1 MNLKNL
7 LKTVKSFIL
16 KIKRFKYFIVKNTTI
31 NYFLVIQ
38 ISDKFYDK
46 AFKLQ
51 SIKHFESLCFNC
63 GIFIEFDHFINSELV
78 DDGGTTYHM
87 DIAFVDRRG
96 FIAIV
101 EFQSSVVTED
111 DVDRFMKYAVLTHLR
126 EGKNVHIYVI
136 STVEEQDRVIRRKWN
151 LFNEFTIYIKSLKS
165 IDGNKTLNRIKQRI
179 KNNEVNNEDIAD
191 LETIIFMKSDKSVV
205 ELLWEIATLV
215 NCIENMDGNELY
227 DLKMFLEM
235 YVRKFVDDE
244 YEAQKLMELIEMKK
258 DLYHRT
264 VDTIMS
270 RGEAKIINNLL
281 ENGFTL
287 DEICAMVNLEKNYV
301 LNLLK

>member
-1 MNLKNL
+1 M
-7 LKTVKSFIL
+7 
-16 KIKRFKYFIVKNTTI
+16 
-31 NYFLVIQ
+31 
-38 ISDKFYDK
+38 
-46 AFKLQ
+46 
-51 SIKHFESLCFNC
+51 
-63 GIFIEFDHFINSELV
+63 
-78 DDGGTTYHM
+78 
-87 DIAFVDRRG
+87 
-96 FIAIV
+96 
-101 EFQSSVVTED
+101 
-111 DVDRFMKYAVLTHLR
+111 
-126 EGKNVHIYVI
+126 
-136 STVEEQDRVIRRKWN
+136 
-151 LFNEFTIYIKSLKS
+151 
-165 IDGNKTLNRIKQRI
+165 
-179 KNNEVNNEDIAD
+179 NNEDIAD

-287 DEICAMVNLEKNYV
+287 DEICAMVNLEKKYV
-301 LNLLK
+301 LNLFK

>member
-1 MNLKNL
+1 M
-7 LKTVKSFIL
+7 
-16 KIKRFKYFIVKNTTI
+16 
-31 NYFLVIQ
+31 
-38 ISDKFYDK
+38 
-46 AFKLQ
+46 
-51 SIKHFESLCFNC
+51 
-63 GIFIEFDHFINSELV
+63 
-78 DDGGTTYHM
+78 
-87 DIAFVDRRG
+87 
-96 FIAIV
+96 
-101 EFQSSVVTED
+101 
-111 DVDRFMKYAVLTHLR
+111 
-126 EGKNVHIYVI
+126 
-136 STVEEQDRVIRRKWN
+136 
-151 LFNEFTIYIKSLKS
+151 
-165 IDGNKTLNRIKQRI
+165 
-179 KNNEVNNEDIAD
+179 NNEDIAD

-264 VDTIMS
+264 VDTIFS
-270 RGEAKIINNLL
+270 RGEAKGEARIINNLL
-281 ENGFTL
+281 KNGFTL

>member
-1 MNLKNL
+1 
-7 LKTVKSFIL
+7 
-16 KIKRFKYFIVKNTTI
+16 
-31 NYFLVIQ
+31 
-38 ISDKFYDK
+38 
-46 AFKLQ
+46 
-51 SIKHFESLCFNC
+51 
-63 GIFIEFDHFINSELV
+63 
-78 DDGGTTYHM
+78 
-87 DIAFVDRRG
+87 
-96 FIAIV
+96 
-101 EFQSSVVTED
+101 
-111 DVDRFMKYAVLTHLR
+111 MKYAVLTHLR

-264 VDTIMS
+264 VDTIFS
-270 RGEAKIINNLL
+270 RGEAKGRSIAEARIINNLL

>member
-1 MNLKNL
+1 M
-7 LKTVKSFIL
+7 
-16 KIKRFKYFIVKNTTI
+16 
-31 NYFLVIQ
+31 
-38 ISDKFYDK
+38 
-46 AFKLQ
+46 
-51 SIKHFESLCFNC
+51 
-63 GIFIEFDHFINSELV
+63 
-78 DDGGTTYHM
+78 
-87 DIAFVDRRG
+87 
-96 FIAIV
+96 
-101 EFQSSVVTED
+101 
-111 DVDRFMKYAVLTHLR
+111 
-126 EGKNVHIYVI
+126 
-136 STVEEQDRVIRRKWN
+136 
-151 LFNEFTIYIKSLKS
+151 
-165 IDGNKTLNRIKQRI
+165 
-179 KNNEVNNEDIAD
+179 NNEDIAD

>member
-1 MNLKNL
+1 M
-7 LKTVKSFIL
+7 
-16 KIKRFKYFIVKNTTI
+16 
-31 NYFLVIQ
+31 
-38 ISDKFYDK
+38 
-46 AFKLQ
+46 
-51 SIKHFESLCFNC
+51 
-63 GIFIEFDHFINSELV
+63 
-78 DDGGTTYHM
+78 
-87 DIAFVDRRG
+87 
-96 FIAIV
+96 
-101 EFQSSVVTED
+101 
-111 DVDRFMKYAVLTHLR
+111 
-126 EGKNVHIYVI
+126 
-136 STVEEQDRVIRRKWN
+136 
-151 LFNEFTIYIKSLKS
+151 
-165 IDGNKTLNRIKQRI
+165 
-179 KNNEVNNEDIAD
+179 NNEDIAD

-264 VDTIMS
+264 VDTIFS
-270 RGEAKIINNLL
+270 RGEAKGRSIAEARIINNLL

>member
-1 MNLKNL
+1 M
-7 LKTVKSFIL
+7 
-16 KIKRFKYFIVKNTTI
+16 
-31 NYFLVIQ
+31 
-38 ISDKFYDK
+38 
-46 AFKLQ
+46 
-51 SIKHFESLCFNC
+51 
-63 GIFIEFDHFINSELV
+63 
-78 DDGGTTYHM
+78 
-87 DIAFVDRRG
+87 
-96 FIAIV
+96 
-101 EFQSSVVTED
+101 
-111 DVDRFMKYAVLTHLR
+111 
-126 EGKNVHIYVI
+126 HIYVI

-165 IDGNKTLNRIKQRI
+165 IDGNKTLNGIKQRI

>member
-1 MNLKNL
+1 M
-7 LKTVKSFIL
+7 
-16 KIKRFKYFIVKNTTI
+16 
-31 NYFLVIQ
+31 
-38 ISDKFYDK
+38 
-46 AFKLQ
+46 
-51 SIKHFESLCFNC
+51 
-63 GIFIEFDHFINSELV
+63 
-78 DDGGTTYHM
+78 
-87 DIAFVDRRG
+87 
-96 FIAIV
+96 
-101 EFQSSVVTED
+101 
-111 DVDRFMKYAVLTHLR
+111 
-126 EGKNVHIYVI
+126 
-136 STVEEQDRVIRRKWN
+136 RKWN

-264 VDTIMS
+264 VDTIFS
-270 RGEAKIINNLL
+270 RGEAKGEARIINNLL
-281 ENGFTL
+281 KNGFTL

>member
-1 MNLKNL
+1 
-7 LKTVKSFIL
+7 
-16 KIKRFKYFIVKNTTI
+16 
-31 NYFLVIQ
+31 
-38 ISDKFYDK
+38 
-46 AFKLQ
+46 
-51 SIKHFESLCFNC
+51 
-63 GIFIEFDHFINSELV
+63 
-78 DDGGTTYHM
+78 M

-111 DVDRFMKYAVLTHLR
+111 DVDRFMKYAVLTYLR

-165 IDGNKTLNRIKQRI
+165 IDGNKTLNRIKQKI

-270 RGEAKIINNLL
+270 RGESKGEARIINNLL
-281 ENGFTL
+281 KNGFTL

>member
-1 MNLKNL
+1 M
-7 LKTVKSFIL
+7 
-16 KIKRFKYFIVKNTTI
+16 
-31 NYFLVIQ
+31 IQ

-63 GIFIEFDHFINSELV
+63 GISIVFDHFINSELV

-111 DVDRFMKYAVLTHLR
+111 DVDRFMKYAVLTYLR

-136 STVEEQDRVIRRKWN
+136 STVEEQDRVIKRKWN

-165 IDGNKTLNRIKQRI
+165 IDGNKTLNRIKQKI

-215 NCIENMDGNELY
+215 NCIENMDGNEIY

-244 YEAQKLMELIEMKK
+244 YEAEKLMELIEMKK

-270 RGEAKIINNLL
+270 RGESKGEARIINNLL
-281 ENGFTL
+281 KNGFTL

>member
-1 MNLKNL
+1 M
-7 LKTVKSFIL
+7 
-16 KIKRFKYFIVKNTTI
+16 
-31 NYFLVIQ
+31 
-38 ISDKFYDK
+38 
-46 AFKLQ
+46 
-51 SIKHFESLCFNC
+51 
-63 GIFIEFDHFINSELV
+63 
-78 DDGGTTYHM
+78 
-87 DIAFVDRRG
+87 
-96 FIAIV
+96 
-101 EFQSSVVTED
+101 
-111 DVDRFMKYAVLTHLR
+111 
-126 EGKNVHIYVI
+126 
-136 STVEEQDRVIRRKWN
+136 
-151 LFNEFTIYIKSLKS
+151 
-165 IDGNKTLNRIKQRI
+165 
-179 KNNEVNNEDIAD
+179 NNEDIAD

-281 ENGFTL
+281 ENGFTS
-287 DEICAMVNLEKNYV
+287 DELCAMVNLEKNYV

>member
-1 MNLKNL
+1 MGAA
-7 LKTVKSFIL
+7 VIL
-16 KIKRFKYFIVKNTTI
+16 F
-31 NYFLVIQ
+31 
-38 ISDKFYDK
+38 
-46 AFKLQ
+46 
-51 SIKHFESLCFNC
+51 
-63 GIFIEFDHFINSELV
+63 G
-78 DDGGTTYHM
+78 
-87 DIAFVDRRG
+87 
-96 FIAIV
+96 
-101 EFQSSVVTED
+101 
-111 DVDRFMKYAVLTHLR
+111 
-126 EGKNVHIYVI
+126 
-136 STVEEQDRVIRRKWN
+136 KWN

-191 LETIIFMKSDKSVV
+191 LETIIFMKSEKSVV

-215 NCIENMDGNELY
+215 NSIENIDGNELY

-235 YVRKFVDDE
+235 YVRKFVEDE